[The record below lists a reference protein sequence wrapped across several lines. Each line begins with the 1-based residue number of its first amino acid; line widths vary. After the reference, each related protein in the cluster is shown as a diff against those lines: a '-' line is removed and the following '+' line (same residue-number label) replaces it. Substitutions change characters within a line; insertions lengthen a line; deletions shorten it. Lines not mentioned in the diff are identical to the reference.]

1 MLARPKPR
9 RLSEVVL
16 AIDLKQ
22 TITVGSLI
30 DEFGDRA
37 FGALIFILSIPN
49 LIPAPPGTS
58 TVLGLP
64 LLILT
69 FQLMVGRPAVWLP
82 EKIRNR
88 QVSAGL
94 IQAFNT
100 HGMAYLQKI
109 ERYLKPRFS
118 WLANS
123 TLSERIMGVVSFIL
137 AVILVLPVPFVN
149 IACALGIA
157 CIAIGLA
164 ERDGIAVVAGYAMA
178 AGILF
183 VSFFVSAAVIEGVKA
198 FFHHLFGT

>member
-37 FGALIFILSIPN
+37 FGALIFILAIPN

-64 LLILT
+64 LVILT
-69 FQLMVGRPAVWLP
+69 FQLMIGRPAVWLP
-82 EKIRNR
+82 KKIRDR
-88 QVSAGL
+88 HISPGL
-94 IQAFNT
+94 IEAFNT

-109 ERYLKPRFS
+109 ERYLVPRLS
-118 WLANS
+118 WLAS
-123 TLSERIMGVVSFIL
+123 SVLSERIMGIVSFVL
-137 AVILVLPVPFVN
+137 AVILVLPIPFVN
-149 IACALGIA
+149 IACATGIA

-164 ERDGIAVVAGYAMA
+164 ERDGVAVIAGYAMA
-178 AGILF
+178 AGIFLA
-183 VSFFVSAAVIEGVKA
+183 SLYVSAAVIEGVKA
-198 FFHHLFGT
+198 FFNALIG